1 MEIKKIIEL
10 KVLAKVNMLHEN
22 QIAIIDDM
30 YPNLKKA
37 ESEGFVA
44 LSPMQVVNLF
54 NEISEQR
61 PTDTAE
67 IAQDYD
73 FPLQDMLRDNLLNQR

>member
-1 MEIKKIIEL
+1 LVFSFVFSGFSISLSNQMEIKKIIEL

-54 NEISEQR
+54 NEISE
-61 PTDTAE
+61 
-67 IAQDYD
+67 
-73 FPLQDMLRDNLLNQR
+73 

>member
-73 FPLQDMLRDNLLNQR
+73 FPLQDM

>member
-1 MEIKKIIEL
+1 MVFSFVFSGFSISLSNQMEIKKIIEL

-30 YPNLKKA
+30 YPNIKKA

-54 NEISEQR
+54 NEISE
-61 PTDTAE
+61 
-67 IAQDYD
+67 
-73 FPLQDMLRDNLLNQR
+73 

>member
-1 MEIKKIIEL
+1 MVFSFVFSGFSISLSNQMEIKKIIEL

-22 QIAIIDDM
+22 QIAIIDDL
-30 YPNLKKA
+30 YPNLEKA

-54 NEISEQR
+54 NEISK
-61 PTDTAE
+61 
-67 IAQDYD
+67 
-73 FPLQDMLRDNLLNQR
+73 

>member
-1 MEIKKIIEL
+1 MVFSFVFSGFSISLSNQMEIKKIIEL

-30 YPNLKKA
+30 YPNLEKA

-54 NEISEQR
+54 NEISK
-61 PTDTAE
+61 
-67 IAQDYD
+67 
-73 FPLQDMLRDNLLNQR
+73 

>member
-1 MEIKKIIEL
+1 MVFSFVFSGFSISLSNQMEIEKIIEL

-54 NEISEQR
+54 NEISE
-61 PTDTAE
+61 
-67 IAQDYD
+67 
-73 FPLQDMLRDNLLNQR
+73 

>member
-1 MEIKKIIEL
+1 MVFSFVFSGFSISLSNQMEIKKIIEL

-54 NEISEQR
+54 NEISE
-61 PTDTAE
+61 
-67 IAQDYD
+67 
-73 FPLQDMLRDNLLNQR
+73 

>member
-37 ESEGFVA
+37 ESDGFVA

-54 NEISEQR
+54 NEISE
-61 PTDTAE
+61 
-67 IAQDYD
+67 
-73 FPLQDMLRDNLLNQR
+73 

>member
-1 MEIKKIIEL
+1 MVFSFVFSGFSISLSNQMEIKKIIEL

-22 QIAIIDDM
+22 QIAISDDM

-54 NEISEQR
+54 NEISE
-61 PTDTAE
+61 
-67 IAQDYD
+67 
-73 FPLQDMLRDNLLNQR
+73 